1 MTPSLLQGEQMMYR
15 LVGDDII
22 TTTTNLA
29 LGDRIDGGNG
39 TDTFEVI
46 HTGLAT
52 IPTTANLVSIEA
64 LLYKTRSTKV

>member
-1 MTPSLLQGEQMMYR
+1 MTLHLTGGTNDVQTGE
-15 LVGDDII
+15 GDDII

-46 HTGLAT
+46 HTARHGPSKLDFSDCQY
-52 IPTTANLVSIEA
+52 NWN
-64 LLYKTRSTKV
+64 